1 MAKAGFF
8 LPPGCIEDN
17 EQNPL
22 LESIIV
28 WLRQHL
34 RSLQVASDES
44 SDEAYLQVDH
54 VTLIHSEEMKNTF
67 RALFESDL
75 QGEIEESINTNNRR
89 RG

>member
-1 MAKAGFF
+1 
-8 LPPGCIEDN
+8 LVETT
-17 EQNPL
+17 
-22 LESIIV
+22 S
-28 WLRQHL
+28 
-34 RSLQVASDES
+34 SLQVAGDES

-75 QGEIEESINTNNRR
+75 QGGIEESINTNNRR